1 MRLCI
6 PNATFKRPDIGTRAV
21 QIGGRA
27 GFRAP
32 TWVKFTARRAYSK
45 TMPLR
50 TISVLIC
57 GSCAFAAQNAVSV
70 AEVVTLIQDAV
81 AKHNPD
87 AALAKSLH
95 KLKVTERL
103 DDHAVEELESEGV
116 GPKAAVELERLRDAS
131 HALPA
136 PVIAPQFPHDG
147 VPSVPDQ
154 RHIVAAAQQIAL
166 NYAKSLPDFI
176 CTEVIRRYDDTR
188 GGFTLRDTLEVKLT
202 YFDQQ
207 ENYRML
213 NVNGRPSIKPFEM
226 VGGAVSKG
234 EFGSM
239 LYSIFLGESKATFR
253 WDHWTTLRKHIAHVF
268 SFRILA
274 ANSMYQMQFST
285 GPAFGK
291 SGVIAG
297 QHGFVYVDRDTNQI
311 LRIAAEADSIPR
323 DFPVKQSSTLLDYD
337 FTDVGGRSFLRPIRA
352 EVRMGTEYVH
362 TRNLVEF
369 QGYRK
374 FAGESTITYQD

>member
-1 MRLCI
+1 MR
-6 PNATFKRPDIGTRAV
+6 
-21 QIGGRA
+21 
-27 GFRAP
+27 
-32 TWVKFTARRAYSK
+32 
-45 TMPLR
+45 
-50 TISVLIC
+50 
-57 GSCAFAAQNAVSV
+57 
-70 AEVVTLIQDAV
+70 
-81 AKHNPD
+81 
-87 AALAKSLH
+87 
-95 KLKVTERL
+95 
-103 DDHAVEELESEGV
+103 
-116 GPKAAVELERLRDAS
+116 S

-136 PVIAPQFPHDG
+136 PAIAPQFPHDG

-154 RHIVAAAQQIAL
+154 RRIVAAAQQIAL

-188 GGFTLRDTLEVKLT
+188 GGFDLRDTLDVKLT

-207 ENYRML
+207 ENYRL
-213 NVNGRPSIKPFEM
+213 LTVNGRPSIKPFES

-291 SGVIAG
+291 SGIIAG
-297 QHGFVYVDRDTNQI
+297 QHGFVYVDRETEPDPPDRGRGRQYSARLPRQAVLNAAR
-311 LRIAAEADSIPR
+311 LRLHGRRRPVVSAPDSRRGADGNRVRPHAQPGGIPGL
-323 DFPVKQSSTLLDYD
+323 P
-337 FTDVGGRSFLRPIRA
+337 
-352 EVRMGTEYVH
+352 EVRRRIDDHVPGLITADPRSAASGPVH
-362 TRNLVEF
+362 LRR
-369 QGYRK
+369 RK
-374 FAGESTITYQD
+374 